1 MKNNLEYRA
10 YDMMD
15 VNVDKENRV
24 ITGRAVVYNSMS
36 NELRTTTGDK
46 FREVIMPGAIKESID
61 KNDIL
66 AFKEHNPAYL
76 LGRKSAGTL
85 TLEDRAD
92 GLYVRINVPE
102 TSYGDDTLV
111 SAKRGDLKSFSFG
124 FNSPR
129 SKNYVRS
136 GEKIREIHNMN
147 LREVSIVANPAYNE
161 TTLSVMRNEDFVENL
176 DKEMGEQPAPVK
188 EPEVRKEEQKLD
200 ATVEVVSPAPAAQ
213 SVDKTKEYE
222 LKFKFLSL
230 NNK

>member
-1 MKNNLEYRA
+1 MEYRA

-15 VNVDKENRV
+15 VKVDPEKRV

-36 NELRTTTGDK
+36 SELRTTTGDK
-46 FREVIMPGAIKESID
+46 FREVIMPGALKESITN
-61 KNDIL
+61 NDIL

-85 TLEDRAD
+85 SMEDKAD
-92 GLYVRINVPE
+92 GLYVRIDVPE
-102 TSYGDDTLV
+102 TSYGNDTLV
-111 SAKRGDLKSFSFG
+111 SAKRGDLKGFSFG

-136 GEKIREIHNMN
+136 GEKIREIYNMN

-176 DKEMGEQPAPVK
+176 DKEKGDEPTIVN
-188 EPEVRKEEQKLD
+188 EPEVRKEEPKVEN
-200 ATVEVVSPAPAAQ
+200 TVVEVAPAAATT
-213 SVDKTKEYE
+213 VDKTKEYE

-230 NNK
+230 TNK